1 MNKLQHAIIMAA
13 GRGIR
18 MMPLTDVV
26 PKAMVPFQGSTIIAN
41 GIKRINQHIKHT
53 YITVGYKGSI
63 LAEHVIDMGVDAVFN
78 TSGKGNSWW
87 LYNTLIKHIDEPVVV
102 LTCDNVIE
110 LDFDKLLEEYDK
122 FNQPACMI
130 IPVKPIPG
138 LEGDYIFHHN
148 NVVKKIDRHKASDSY
163 CSGIQV
169 VNPFQINQ
177 HTKNVEDFNDVWEQ
191 LIEQGQV
198 YSSNIYPE
206 RWFAVD
212 TVEQL
217 NKLNNL
223 LKS

>member
-26 PKAMVPFQGSTIIAN
+26 PKAMVPFGGSTIIAD
-41 GIKRINQHIKHT
+41 GIKKINKQIKHT

-63 LAEHVIDMGVDAVFN
+63 LAEHVIDIGVDAVFN
-78 TSGKGNSWW
+78 TSGKGNAWW
-87 LYNTLIKHIDEPVVV
+87 LYNTLIKHVDEPVVV

-110 LDFDKLLEEYDK
+110 LDFDKLFEEYYNFK
-122 FNQPACMI
+122 QPACMI
-130 IPVKPIPG
+130 IPAKPIPG
-138 LEGDYIFHHN
+138 LGGDYIFHKS
-148 NVVKKIDRHKASDSY
+148 NVITKLDRHDISDSY

-177 HTKNVEDFNDVWEQ
+177 LTKNVEDFYDVWEQ
-191 LIEQGQV
+191 LIKIGQI
-198 YSSNIYPE
+198 YSSTVYPE
-206 RWFAVD
+206 SWFAVD

-217 NKLNNL
+217 NKLNNT
-223 LKS
+223 

>member
-26 PKAMVPFQGSTIIAN
+26 PKAMVPFGESTIIAD
-41 GIKRINQHIKHT
+41 GIKKINKQIKHT

-63 LAEHVIDMGVDAVFN
+63 LAEHVIDIGVDAVFN
-78 TSGKGNSWW
+78 TSGKGNAWW
-87 LYNTLIKHIDEPVVV
+87 LYNTLIKHVDEPLVV
-102 LTCDNVIE
+102 LTCDNIIE
-110 LDFDKLLEEYDK
+110 LDYDKLFEEYNN

-138 LEGDYIFHHN
+138 LEGDYIFHKN
-148 NVVKKIDRHKASDSY
+148 NVITKLDRNDISDSY

-169 VNPFQINQ
+169 VNPFRINQ
-177 HTKNVEDFNDVWEQ
+177 ITKNVEDFYDVWEQ
-191 LIEQGQV
+191 LITKGQI
-198 YSSNIYPE
+198 YSSNIYPD

-217 NKLNNL
+217 NKLNNT
-223 LKS
+223 

>member
-1 MNKLQHAIIMAA
+1 MKKFEHALIMAA

-18 MMPLTDVV
+18 MIPLTDVV
-26 PKAMVPFQGSTIIAN
+26 PKAMVPFRGSTIIAD
-41 GIKRINQHIKHT
+41 GIKKINQHIEHT

-63 LAEHVIDMGVDAVFN
+63 LAEHVIDMGVNAVFN
-78 TSGKGNSWW
+78 TSGKGNAWW
-87 LYNTLIKHIDEPVVV
+87 LYNTLMKHVDEPVLV
-102 LTCDNVIE
+102 LTCDNVVE
-110 LDFDKLLEEYDK
+110 LDFDKLLEEYYN

-130 IPVKPIPG
+130 IPVKPISG
-138 LEGDYIFHHN
+138 LEGDYIFHQN
-148 NVVKKIDRHKASDSY
+148 NIVKKLERHDISDCY

-177 HTKNVEDFNDVWEQ
+177 LTKNVEDFYDVWEQ
-191 LIEQGQV
+191 LIKKGQI

-217 NKLNNL
+217 NKLNNT
-223 LKS
+223 